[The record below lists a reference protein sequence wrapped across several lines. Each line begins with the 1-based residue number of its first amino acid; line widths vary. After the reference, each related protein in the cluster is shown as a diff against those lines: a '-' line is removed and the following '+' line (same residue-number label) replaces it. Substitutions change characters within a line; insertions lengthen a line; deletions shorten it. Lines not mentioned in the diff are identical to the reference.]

1 MRSGSQ
7 KIRVSRG
14 RVPVGDGSAP
24 GAGGY
29 IGAGCRPKHRGQVL
43 AKASGPGADGN
54 IKARRWVMHRGQVL
68 REAPGLGAD
77 GSTGTGC

>member
-43 AKASGPGADGN
+43 AKASGPSADGN
-54 IKARRWVMHRGQVL
+54 I
-68 REAPGLGAD
+68 EPG
-77 GSTGTGC
+77 C